1 MHDLLLL
8 LEIVAGLACLLLLLF
23 VARRIFLAR
32 AVGSFDCS
40 IRDLGSGS
48 WSFGIARYGA
58 GRLDWYRVFS
68 LSPKPSRVYRRDR
81 LEIIG
86 RRDPTAVPVVLG
98 GELIV
103 RCRYDDRDLDLALSE
118 DAYVGLSS
126 WAEAAPPGMHAEFS

>member
-98 GELIV
+98 GEL
-103 RCRYDDRDLDLALSE
+103 DLALSE

-126 WAEAAPPGMHAEFS
+126 WAEAAPPGMQAEFS